1 MISFLRRCCVTRL
14 NNGCEEN
21 KFLTRCIANV
31 EPIFLIHKEA
41 KRIKRQLDM
50 RLIAEHVTVRAIKKN
65 LVHNAYMCPARDNVS
80 RTRIYFPSEGTIT
93 NPAI

>member
-21 KFLTRCIANV
+21 KFLMRCIANV

-50 RLIAEHVTVRAIKKN
+50 RLIAEHVTVRAIKKIWST
-65 LVHNAYMCPARDNVS
+65 M
-80 RTRIYFPSEGTIT
+80 RTCVRRGIMSHALAFIFPQRVR
-93 NPAI
+93 